1 MGNKRGLIT
10 LSHEEQGEF
19 LEHGKTLYLASNG
32 KDGFPHL
39 IAMWYALDGDTILMT
54 TYRRSQKV
62 KNLERDPRASVLL
75 ETGATYDK
83 LKGLFLRGECAI
95 IDDTETTLGTLA
107 KVGARM
113 SGSSVPPP
121 ASALEAMRHQASKRV
136 TLRFRPT
143 KIASWDHGKLGGA
156 Y

>member
-107 KVGARM
+107 KVGADRACRRPRRRSRRCGTRRA
-113 SGSSVPPP
+113 SG
-121 ASALEAMRHQASKRV
+121 
-136 TLRFRPT
+136 
-143 KIASWDHGKLGGA
+143 
-156 Y
+156 